1 MISCPDV
8 DQNLWRY
15 IDRELSASALAA
27 ISSHLRACE
36 SCQGLYYERAR
47 DASHYRMV
55 FVDSPFGEPFVVKLR
70 RRLRQETPASPG
82 GSSAR
87 GRGTGILSLRH
98 RKVRRALAVAAMLIL
113 IPVVILIGLLQKSS
127 ERRWLG
133 SFVAKGQGKV
143 SLISEDGTRDES
155 VSLPLVARGR
165 YGPGDGIEVPKDVEV
180 ALDYGQSQI
189 TLHGPAFLRLDPNSS
204 RDQFLAY
211 LEKGKLDAGVTPLT
225 LPQQAFV
232 IRTEHA
238 VASVVGTRFTVEA
251 LEEETLLAVQEGTVK
266 FQWAPARPGT
276 PPRNVE
282 AGERFRMRREGPDP
296 EQIVDDGSGQAL
308 TDSTAEDPTAV
319 SSPAQSSSAEGSKEG
334 TGREPAVQ
342 DAPGRVAVPE
352 GAPPAESGARVEEP
366 VKSGDGSPGDS
377 NVDLDQPVTR

>member
-36 SCQGLYYERAR
+36 SCQGLYHERAR

-82 GSSAR
+82 GSSGR

-113 IPVVILIGLLQKSS
+113 IPIVILIGFLQKSTKH
-127 ERRWLG
+127 RWLG
-133 SFVAKGQGKV
+133 SFVANGQGKV
-143 SLISEDGTRDES
+143 SLISEDGARDES

-165 YGPGDGIEVPKDVEV
+165 YGPGDGIDVPKDVEV
-180 ALDYGQSQI
+180 SLDYGQSQI
-189 TLHGPAFLRLDPNSS
+189 TLHGPAFLRLDRNSS
-204 RDQFLAY
+204 RDQFLAF
-211 LEKGKLDAGVTPLT
+211 LEKGKLDAGVAPLT
-225 LPQQAFV
+225 LPHQAFV

-238 VASVVGTRFTVEA
+238 IASVVGTRFTVEA

-276 PPRNVE
+276 PPRDVE
-282 AGERFRMRREGPDP
+282 AGERFRVRREGPDP
-296 EQIVDDGSGQAL
+296 EQIVDDVPDQAL
-308 TDSTAEDPTAV
+308 TDS
-319 SSPAQSSSAEGSKEG
+319 PAQDPPATSSSTRSSKED

-342 DAPGRVAVPE
+342 ESPSVAAPEA
-352 GAPPAESGARVEEP
+352 APPAESGARVEEP
-366 VKSGDGSPGDS
+366 VKSGEGSPGNS
-377 NVDLDQPVTR
+377 NADLDQPVTR

>member
-1 MISCPDV
+1 MDPNPMISCPDV

-36 SCQGLYYERAR
+36 SCQGLYHERAR

-70 RRLRQETPASPG
+70 RRLRQETPAPPG

-113 IPVVILIGLLQKSS
+113 IPVVILIGLLQKSN

-133 SFVAKGQGKV
+133 SFVAQGQGKV

-165 YGPGDGIEVPKDVEV
+165 YGPGDGIVVPKDVEV

-211 LEKGKLDAGVTPLT
+211 LEKGKLDAGVAPLT

-251 LEEETLLAVQEGTVK
+251 LEEETLLAVQEGSVK
-266 FQWAPARPGT
+266 FQWARARPGT
-276 PPRNVE
+276 YVKPVE
-282 AGERFRMRREGPDP
+282 AGETFRMRWDGQVEQVVEDVAGEAGTEVPISTPAPDSASARAPSETPEREAG
-296 EQIVDDGSGQAL
+296 AL
-308 TDSTAEDPTAV
+308 EDPGAV
-319 SSPAQSSSAEGSKEG
+319 TPS
-334 TGREPAVQ
+334 
-342 DAPGRVAVPE
+342 
-352 GAPPAESGARVEEP
+352 GAPTAAQPPSPEKGP
-366 VKSGDGSPGDS
+366 VKSGDDVP
-377 NVDLDQPVTR
+377 NADLDQPVTR